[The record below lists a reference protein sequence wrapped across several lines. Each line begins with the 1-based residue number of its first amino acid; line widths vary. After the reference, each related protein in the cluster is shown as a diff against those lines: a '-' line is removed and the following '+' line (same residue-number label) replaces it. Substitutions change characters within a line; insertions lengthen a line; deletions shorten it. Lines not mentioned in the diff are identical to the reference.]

1 MFTTSGVA
9 RLRHMTSDA
18 HLTHRELDSRSG
30 DGLDIRLLWNPDD
43 DSVTVTVADV
53 RTQELFVIPVA
64 ARDAAA
70 AFQHPFAYAA

>member
-1 MFTTSGVA
+1 
-9 RLRHMTSDA
+9 MTSDA
-18 HLTHRELDSRSG
+18 HPTHRELDSRSG

>member
-1 MFTTSGVA
+1 
-9 RLRHMTSDA
+9 MTSDA
-18 HLTHRELDSRSG
+18 HHTHRELDSRSG

-53 RTQELFVIPVA
+53 RTQELFVIPIA